1 MPTDSTRPLA
11 RQLYA
16 AVLRSAEYAPTDQ
29 ELLAKFVAERDEECF
44 AEIVRRHGAM
54 VLSVCRRVTGQPQD
68 AEDAFQAAFL
78 VLARRA
84 AQIGRPEL
92 LGNWLYGVA
101 YRTALEAR
109 AARRRVKEQQAVSAV
124 PEPASPEPAEDTA
137 DLRRVIDEELA
148 RLPDKYRAAVVL
160 CDLEGVSRK
169 DAAERL
175 RVPEGTLSSRLAH
188 ARKVLASRLSRRGVS
203 ASGAVIATTLAR
215 DAGAATLPTA
225 VVHSTA
231 RAAARFACGG
241 AVPPEVVS
249 SQVTTLTDGVIK
261 AMIVNR
267 LRLTLGAGILVAGL
281 LGLGAAAGVGQ
292 QPSKSPRAK
301 PATPAVVDPDDEEAQ
316 PPAKSKAKDKA
327 KDKAEKVAAKGVEDD
342 DVPYPSTPAQAVVR
356 LEDGKL
362 IVRQRGRSY
371 QMVTREGPDGAKLR
385 QYEAKSTISAK
396 SYDASDVSVFDVKGN
411 RVADK
416 TWKAQLKT
424 DQHALVAFDGRLPL
438 PRELQLFK
446 DDTLLIVFP
455 ASGGADPFW
464 APHVYGQFGN
474 NVLELYQGRFA
485 PPAAPLTPQ
494 VPQIPGQPGQSAPK
508 RPNPPKDPD
517 DAAQGGYTRVRGT

>member
-1 MPTDSTRPLA
+1 MPTDTTRPLA
-11 RQLYA
+11 RQLFA

-29 ELLAKFVAERDEECF
+29 ELLAGFVAGRDEESF

-109 AARRRVKEQQAVSAV
+109 AARRRVKEQQPVSAV
-124 PEPASPEPAEDTA
+124 PEPAAPESPEDTA

-169 DAAERL
+169 DAAEKL

-188 ARKVLASRLSRRGVS
+188 ARKVLAARLSRRGVC
-203 ASGAVIATTLAR
+203 ASGVVIATTLAR
-215 DAGAATLPTA
+215 DAGAAAVPTT

-231 RAAARFACGG
+231 RAAARFAGGG

-292 QPSKSPRAK
+292 QPRNSAPKAK
-301 PATPAVVDPDDEEAQ
+301 PATTAVEPDDEAQ
-316 PPAKSKAKDKA
+316 PPKSKAKDKA
-327 KDKAEKVAAKGVEDD
+327 KAPAEKVPAKGVEDD
-342 DVPYPSTPAQAVVR
+342 DVPYPGTPSQAVVR

-362 IVRQRGRSY
+362 IVRQRSRGY
-371 QMVTREGPDGAKLR
+371 HMVSREVDGTQVR
-385 QYEAKSTISAK
+385 RYEVKSTISAK
-396 SYDASDVSVFDVKGN
+396 TYDASDVSVFDMKGN

-424 DQHALVAFDGRLPL
+424 DQHVLVAFDGRLPL
-438 PRELQLFK
+438 PRELHLFK
-446 DDTLLIVFP
+446 EDTLLIVFP
-455 ASGGADPFW
+455 GSSGAEAIW
-464 APHVYGQFGN
+464 APQVYGQIGN
-474 NVLELYQGRFA
+474 NFIEWHQGRFA
-485 PPAAPLTPQ
+485 PPAVPQFPPTPQ
-494 VPQIPGQPGQSAPK
+494 TPALPGQPPK
-508 RPNPPKDPD
+508 TPTPPKGPD
-517 DAAQGGYTRVRGT
+517 DLNRPGPGP